1 MNEIL
6 KYLILMNRWLLL
18 ELEETEELLDTF
30 IEINHKL
37 FMQVEELKKS

>member
-6 KYLILMNRWLLL
+6 KYLIFMNSWLVL

-37 FMQVEELKKS
+37 FLQVEDLKKS